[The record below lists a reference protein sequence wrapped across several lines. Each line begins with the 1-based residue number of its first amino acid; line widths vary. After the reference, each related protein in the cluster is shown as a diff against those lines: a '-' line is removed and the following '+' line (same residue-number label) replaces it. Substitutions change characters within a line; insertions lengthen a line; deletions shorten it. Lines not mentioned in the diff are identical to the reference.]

1 MSSIVQIAENP
12 VDARTQASQRGSGTT
27 NAGIRHASMTV
38 NVFAEAKAGRNRIPA
53 AGEKGDSSP
62 GLYNSKPTRP
72 ILGA

>member
-38 NVFAEAKAGRNRIPA
+38 NVFAEGKAGRNRIPA
-53 AGEKGDSSP
+53 AGEKADSSP
-62 GLYNSKPTRP
+62 GLSRLEADTAD
-72 ILGA
+72 L